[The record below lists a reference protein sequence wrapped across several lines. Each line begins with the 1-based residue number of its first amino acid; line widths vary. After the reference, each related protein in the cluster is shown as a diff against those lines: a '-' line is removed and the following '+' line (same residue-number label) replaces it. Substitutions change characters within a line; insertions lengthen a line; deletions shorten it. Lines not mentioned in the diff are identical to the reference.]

1 MPSSRLKNQ
10 LPEPR
15 TTADLHDL
23 RGIDPAINEFCR
35 GVVEEMR
42 LLAPETK
49 DITPLNRLEFSQIHA
64 VLKSSEDALRFTLR
78 VAETDFKRRRGF
90 SKALRGI
97 AEAATPGV
105 EGPPFSG
112 IFKLLLAS
120 AKTERPE
127 RGDFGGLTERLSKIE
142 KKMKFL
148 SRHLDRAGRT
158 FRLPTDTIEILEAIE
173 SSRVIQSGVTGSDFR
188 IRVLGCDGIAYEDFD
203 LLLKSRLCQKFED
216 FENRLRKDLEVLKTP
231 EVIRADRETRAF
243 YARERNKPPYSTV
256 SFDDLHFRRDAVNDG
271 QLVVDPVILTKLAN
285 ELSYVVQDYL
295 DLLDNPNEVLWGG
308 KIAEGLQNFGVHLVL
323 LREEVLNLRD
333 SIRYARCLANGV
345 TLRRLSETEQDDCD
359 QQPVGDLSARQPQ
372 QPKGN

>member
-64 VLKSSEDALRFTLR
+64 VLQSCGDALRFTLA
-78 VAETDFKRRRGF
+78 VAETDFNRRRGF

-105 EGPPFSG
+105 KGPPFSG
-112 IFKLLLAS
+112 IFKLLRAS

-127 RGDFGGLTERLSKIE
+127 RGDFGGLTERLEKIE
-142 KKMKFL
+142 KRMKFL
-148 SRHLDRAGRT
+148 HRHLVTAGKT
-158 FRLPTDTIEILEAIE
+158 FRLPSDTLAILEAIE
-173 SSRVIQSGVTGSDFR
+173 NSRVKETGVDQKEFR
-188 IRVLGCDGIAYEDFD
+188 RRILECDGISLEAFDFLIQANHSEDGMTLQSTLMED
-203 LLLKSRLCQKFED
+203 LG
-216 FENRLRKDLEVLKTP
+216 VLMTP
-231 EVIRADRETRAF
+231 EALRADIETPAF
-243 YARERNKPPYSTV
+243 YRRERGKASYSTV
-256 SFDDLHFRRDAVNDG
+256 PFDHLHFRRDNTFNG
-271 QLVVDPVILTKLAN
+271 QLTIVPEILSKLAA
-285 ELSYVVQDYL
+285 ELSSVIGDYL
-295 DLLDNPNEVLWGG
+295 DILENPNEVLWGG

-333 SIRYARCLANGV
+333 SIRYARSLANGV
-345 TLRRLSETEQDDCD
+345 TLRQAEPEAEPPTQSEANFKALQPPGITE
-359 QQPVGDLSARQPQ
+359 S
-372 QPKGN
+372 